1 MVHDSPSGAAEV
13 FHQPPGGAGAVG
25 CLALFLG
32 PPALGVVGVVYRNF
46 GLVAGVLGVAAVAL
60 ALGAAYAFFNE
71 DCTVT
76 LDARGLRLTHR
87 KSFLGLRGP
96 EKLAWEIPRAA
107 LTEARELTKYTPG
120 RNGGWSTNKKLHLPH
135 GVVLEPALP
144 RRARGRRLP
153 AAPGFAHAP
162 SGRGLSPR
170 RRLRPA
176 QPRAEAGRRA
186 ARSAAPQLTGHPCAK
201 PTPVARANPSSTR
214 ASVGTSAASPRPP
227 TAKKG
232 AHTAGG
238 CPRKPS
244 TKP

>member
-1 MVHDSPSGAAEV
+1 MVHHSPSGAAEV

-25 CLALFLG
+25 CLALFFG

-46 GLVAGVLGVAAVAL
+46 GLVAGVVGVAAVVL

-135 GVVLEPALP
+135 GVVLEPALLGGP
-144 RRARGRRLP
+144 EGAAYQQLLASLTRHLGEGFRREDDFGPLNPALKQGAGPPAPPAR
-153 AAPGFAHAP
+153 
-162 SGRGLSPR
+162 
-170 RRLRPA
+170 
-176 QPRAEAGRRA
+176 
-186 ARSAAPQLTGHPCAK
+186 
-201 PTPVARANPSSTR
+201 N
-214 ASVGTSAASPRPP
+214 
-227 TAKKG
+227 
-232 AHTAGG
+232 
-238 CPRKPS
+238 
-244 TKP
+244 